1 MLNRSGKPL
10 RHPKAQCPS
19 LENLTNRRKSE
30 PFATLRAGSGLTLRE
45 NIILDPRL
53 APKKRARTLRHAQ
66 GRLWATF
73 AKSEREPFG
82 MLRAGS
88 GPPSQKASGEPFGT
102 LRAGSGP
109 PSEVSS
115 APGEKQ
121 VLRCASLRLRSG
133 QALAA
138 LSRAAQDDNDERV

>member
-1 MLNRSGKPL
+1 MLNRSGNPL
-10 RHPKAQCPS
+10 RHTKAQCPS

-73 AKSEREPFG
+73 PKSER
-82 MLRAGS
+82 
-88 GPPSQKASGEPFGT
+88 EPFGT

-133 QALAA
+133 QALAV